1 MPKKLSNKYR
11 VLNNKGTLLGNKGM
25 LLKNKGT
32 LLGNKGML
40 LKERGLAEVRKKK
53 MPHHGVQHPF
63 KTGLFHMINM
73 HYSDRRGC
81 FC

>member
-1 MPKKLSNKYR
+1 
-11 VLNNKGTLLGNKGM
+11 M

-40 LKERGLAEVRKKK
+40 LQGRCLAEVRKKK

-63 KTGLFHMINM
+63 KTGLFQMINM
-73 HYSDRRGC
+73 HYSDRREC
-81 FC
+81 FCSVLLMG